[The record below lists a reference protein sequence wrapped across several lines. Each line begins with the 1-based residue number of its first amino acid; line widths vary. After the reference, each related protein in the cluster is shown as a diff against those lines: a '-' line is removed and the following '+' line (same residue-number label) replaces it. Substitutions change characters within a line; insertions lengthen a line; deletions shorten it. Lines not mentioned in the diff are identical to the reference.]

1 MGGGGY
7 ILYIYYIFEVNNRS
21 IVLFINLKFV
31 VSNFFRFH
39 VFLFVKERF
48 FQVGKERKA
57 EEREGEAKEGQ
68 GGEGKRKREGQR
80 NR

>member
-1 MGGGGY
+1 M
-7 ILYIYYIFEVNNRS
+7 FTCFS
-21 IVLFINLKFV
+21 
-31 VSNFFRFH
+31 
-39 VFLFVKERF
+39 VFLFVKECF